1 MDEIVWMLLGGII
14 AWIGLRLFRARP
26 RARGSIQ
33 QIAPERPAADTARGE
48 ALDQSMAGIRS
59 NLLLALENVP
69 ADRARPETAELER
82 AIAAATE
89 LTLQLLHLRN
99 GLFPSVSP
107 EPSVSADAGASPV
120 SRGTETI
127 LVVDDEAGVRM
138 LARRTLERLGYVVL
152 EAAHAIEALALLEK
166 SGDVVDLVVTDVVM
180 PHMSGVELAQRM
192 RDRWPLVRIL
202 YISGVAQPDVE
213 RQGLAL
219 LPKPFAPEQLTRS
232 VRAALDALP
241 DPSDATPPA
250 LPAQP

>member
-14 AWIGLRLFRARP
+14 AWAGLRLFRPRP
-26 RARGSIQ
+26 RTRSSIQ
-33 QIAPERPAADTARGE
+33 EVARERPAADTARGDG
-48 ALDQSMAGIRS
+48 LDRSMAEIRS
-59 NLLLALENVP
+59 NLLLALDNVP
-69 ADRARPETAELER
+69 AERARAETAELER

-107 EPSVSADAGASPV
+107 EPLVAANAGAPPV

-127 LVVDDEAGVRM
+127 LVVDDEPGVRA
-138 LARRTLERLGYVVL
+138 LARRTLERLGYTVL
-152 EAAHAIEALALLEK
+152 EAGDALEALALLEK
-166 SGDVVDLVVTDVVM
+166 SGHVVDLVVTDVVM
-180 PHMSGVELAQRM
+180 PRMSGVELAQRM

-213 RQGLAL
+213 RQGLTL
-219 LPKPFAPEQLTRS
+219 LPKPFSPEQLTHT

-250 LPAQP
+250 MPAEP